1 MQLLEPVSTLPIGVL
16 IGAELRTETSTGTLP
31 HFNAATGELQREFV
45 AASADDIDAAVA
57 AARAALPSWRAWSPP
72 DRRDVLRRL
81 ADLLRQHAPE
91 FAAISTLEAAMIA
104 PRAAAQSN
112 RAADWVDYYAG
123 WADKLEGATVP
134 IVGTFDYS
142 VHEPIGV
149 VAILLSWNGP
159 TTTIGMKVPAAL
171 AAGCTVVLKPSE
183 LAPFSAVRFGQLC
196 LQAGL
201 PPGVVNVVPGG
212 PDAGDALVRHP
223 GIDKISF
230 TGGPDTAAHIQAACS
245 QTLTPLLFELGGKSA
260 SLVFA
265 DADLDAAAGRAAAGI
280 TAMSGQAC
288 VAPTRLLVER
298 SVYPQLMDR
307 VMDNLSQVEL
317 GDPQRPETTMGPVIS
332 ARAAARI
339 VDTIEQARDEHAG
352 TLLTSTELSGG
363 HTTGYFVA
371 PTVFGDV
378 DPDSELARNEV
389 FGPVLSVM
397 SFGDEAEAIEL
408 ANSTAFG
415 LSAYVSTANVGRV
428 LRLVNQLN
436 AGNVAV
442 NGGLIVAGP
451 YASFGGFDRSGFGK
465 EGGLAGLMEYVRT
478 KNVNIAY

>member
-1 MQLLEPVSTLPIGVL
+1 
-16 IGAELRTETSTGTLP
+16 
-31 HFNAATGELQREFV
+31 
-45 AASADDIDAAVA
+45 
-57 AARAALPSWRAWSPP
+57 
-72 DRRDVLRRL
+72 
-81 ADLLRQHAPE
+81 
-91 FAAISTLEAAMIA
+91 
-104 PRAAAQSN
+104 
-112 RAADWVDYYAG
+112 
-123 WADKLEGATVP
+123 
-134 IVGTFDYS
+134 
-142 VHEPIGV
+142 
-149 VAILLSWNGP
+149 
-159 TTTIGMKVPAAL
+159 
-171 AAGCTVVLKPSE
+171 
-183 LAPFSAVRFGQLC
+183 
-196 LQAGL
+196 
-201 PPGVVNVVPGG
+201 
-212 PDAGDALVRHP
+212 
-223 GIDKISF
+223 
-230 TGGPDTAAHIQAACS
+230 
-245 QTLTPLLFELGGKSA
+245 
-260 SLVFA
+260 
-265 DADLDAAAGRAAAGI
+265 
-280 TAMSGQAC
+280 
-288 VAPTRLLVER
+288 LLVER

-339 VDTIEQARDEHAG
+339 VGTIQQARDEHAG

-397 SFGDEAEAIEL
+397 SFGDEAEAIQL

-415 LSAYVSTANVGRV
+415 LSAYVSTTNVGRA
-428 LRLVNQLN
+428 LRLANQLN